1 MRSQALSGIH
11 TNPTGPVRSQECTY
25 NFTGLLVCSQG
36 CNRTQTPNQDTPHNL
51 SPPPGFHV
59 FILHI
64 LQETTR
70 PSVCA
75 SQVRGSTL
83 RCLCS
88 LVAYLCRVVSPR
100 YQSGRVRLVAP
111 LRSAGLAW
119 FSLAQDLYGS
129 GRHESGIRTTASYH
143 LPPCDLAVRG
153 ASIVR
158 CGLSCLVDLNLD
170 LYHLC
175 SSLPDTFWAWGFS

>member
-1 MRSQALSGIH
+1 VRSQALSGIH
-11 TNPTGPVRSQECTY
+11 TNPNGPVRSQECTY

-88 LVAYLCRVVSPR
+88 LVAYLCHDTLCHDNVSRHVTSPDAFDWLPLCARQASRGSPLPR
-100 YQSGRVRLVAP
+100 IFMDLGGMKAAFVPPLRTTFLPVTLPSVAP
-111 LRSAGLAW
+111 R
-119 FSLAQDLYGS
+119 
-129 GRHESGIRTTASYH
+129 
-143 LPPCDLAVRG
+143 
-153 ASIVR
+153 
-158 CGLSCLVDLNLD
+158 
-170 LYHLC
+170 
-175 SSLPDTFWAWGFS
+175 